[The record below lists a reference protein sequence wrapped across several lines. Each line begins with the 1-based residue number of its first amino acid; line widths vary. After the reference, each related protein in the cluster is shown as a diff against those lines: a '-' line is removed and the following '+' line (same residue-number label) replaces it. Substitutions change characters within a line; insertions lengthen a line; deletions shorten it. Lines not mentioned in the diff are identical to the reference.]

1 MNELA
6 ALSGVSLA
14 WRPETAWLIHSR
26 KDLAFS
32 EVLAENLCAEALP
45 TPLLQLRRRGVSLVP
60 HGVSLSLGS
69 VEGYSRTALDHLAR
83 LAERLE
89 APCVS
94 EHIAFVR
101 AGGVEA
107 GHLLPVA
114 RSEQMLD
121 VIAENV
127 RKVQQVLPVPL
138 ALEPIAALFEWPD
151 AAMDEATFVRE
162 VLERTG
168 CRLVLDLAN
177 VYANGQ
183 NLGSDPVS
191 FLDSLSQ
198 GQVAYVHV
206 AGGCWDADT
215 YHDTHGA
222 AVGAPVLGL
231 LGEALDRFGPL
242 PVLIE
247 RDDHFGTR
255 GPLEAEL
262 DTVAALVRRPVSSRP
277 SATAP
282 NPRRSRDVPRIRC
295 VDTER
300 EQQIALVRSLVLEQP
315 APPGF
320 DAGRLGLASRMLEQK
335 RARVE
340 EKRLAQRLVRAA
352 VRG

>member
-14 WRPETAWLIHSR
+14 WRPETAWLIHR
-26 KDLAFS
+26 RQDLAFS
-32 EVLAENLCAEALP
+32 EVLAENLSAEALP
-45 TPLLQLRRRGVSLVP
+45 APLVQLRSRGVSVVP

-69 VEGYSRTALDHLAR
+69 AEGYSRTALDHLAR

-114 RSEQMLD
+114 RSYQMLD
-121 VIAENV
+121 IIAENV
-127 RKVQQVLPVPL
+127 HKVRRILPVPL
-138 ALEPIAALFEWPD
+138 ALENIASLFEWPD

-177 VYANGQ
+177 LYANTQ
-183 NLGSDPVS
+183 NLGSDPVG
-191 FLDSLSQ
+191 FLDRLSRDRI
-198 GQVAYVHV
+198 AYVHV
-206 AGGCWDADT
+206 AGGRWDAGT

-222 AVGAPVLGL
+222 AVEAPVLGL
-231 LGEALDRFGPL
+231 LGEALARFGPL

-247 RDDHFGTR
+247 RDHHFGTR

-262 DTVAALVRRPVSSRP
+262 ASVATLVSRAVASRP
-277 SATAP
+277 ASMPP
-282 NPRRSRDVPRIRC
+282 NTRRCGDVPRDASLR
-295 VDTER
+295 VER
-300 EQQIALVRSLVLEQP
+300 EQQNALVRSLVLDEP
-315 APPGF
+315 APQGF
-320 DAGRLGLASRMLEQK
+320 DAGRLGLASRALEQK
-335 RARVE
+335 QARVE
-340 EKRLAQRLVRAA
+340 EKRRAEHQARA
-352 VRG
+352 VLRG